1 MLDYAKMVTKRTWRN
16 FIISNSSDLDESV
29 QHWSKD
35 DIVRNCMLLM
45 TDKDVADFKYML
57 GYHFLKAL
65 AECKTQVRFEKA
77 NKEACL
83 AFVTD
88 EISKVQTLRDE
99 GTKFGPMFADF
110 ILKYSL
116 LSEFTSHYEL
126 TFEFEKA
133 SKFKYNTTDD
143 DRNDRRTI

>member
-1 MLDYAKMVTKRTWRN
+1 
-16 FIISNSSDLDESV
+16 
-29 QHWSKD
+29 
-35 DIVRNCMLLM
+35 
-45 TDKDVADFKYML
+45 ML

-110 ILKYSL
+110 ILNIVCYQSSHLTMSSHLSL
-116 LSEFTSHYEL
+116 IKHLNS
-126 TFEFEKA
+126 
-133 SKFKYNTTDD
+133 NTILQMMIEMTGGLFNLFFFQRCISITDAD
-143 DRNDRRTI
+143 

>member
-126 TFEFEKA
+126 TFDFDKA
-133 SKFKYNTTDD
+133 KKFTFTNIDESRV
-143 DRNDRRTI
+143 DRKSI